1 MPTVIKADLRDFLGD
16 VGRMWGW
23 YPVVIKPCLVMGKS
37 PRHGGFSGKKR
48 LEMRGVQVSHV

>member
-1 MPTVIKADLRDFLGD
+1 VIKADPRDFLGD

-37 PRHGGFSGKKR
+37 PRN
-48 LEMRGVQVSHV
+48 